1 VASLT
6 EQGERLTLTPAE
18 FFKKYG
24 WKNDPAKVNLKAES
38 GGERG
43 EQSGKRKAESGGV
56 SG

>member
-1 VASLT
+1 MASLT